1 MIQSRKLV
9 ISLVRFLPHD
19 YQKVAIDFALQN
31 QSSGLFLDMGLGKT
45 VITLTVIEELKNNYL
60 EELKVLVIAPKR
72 VAEDTW
78 TTEYEKWDHLKNLKV
93 VKVIGNSKQR
103 KAALEKEADIYIITR
118 DNIAWLV
125 DFLGKDWDFN
135 TVIIDELSSFK
146 NHQSKRFKALR
157 KVRPFINR
165 IIGLTGT
172 PAPNG
177 YEDLWSQIYLLD
189 RGERLGKTISEYRRK
204 YFNTLYR
211 HGYNEYELKEG
222 AKEQIDGIL
231 KDLCISMKAKD
242 YLKLKEPLYI
252 NRIAKLDEKEYKLYK
267 DMERDA
273 VLELED
279 ENITALS
286 AAAVSNKLLQL
297 ANGAIYTN
305 EKEIIHIHD
314 KKLEVLEELIEE
326 AKGEPVLVFYNF
338 KHDKERILER
348 FKDTRVLDTDQ
359 DIKDWNNKK
368 IKVLLAHPASAGHGL
383 NLQEGGSIIIWF
395 GLTWSLELYQ
405 QANARLNRQGQK
417 ETVRIYHIIAEK
429 TIDERVLEV
438 LKGKNTRQEEL
449 LRKLKAELKKIE
461 RGGI

>member
-1 MIQSRKLV
+1 VKFI
-9 ISLVRFLPHD
+9 PHD
-19 YQKVAIDFALQN
+19 YQKVAKDFILDRE
-31 QSSGLFLDMGLGKT
+31 SSGLFLDMGLGKT
-45 VITLTVIEELKNNYL
+45 VTTLTAIEELKNDYL
-60 EELKVLVIAPKR
+60 EDIKVLVIAPKR

-78 TTEYEKWDHLKNLKV
+78 TTEHEKWDHLQNLKV
-93 VKVIGNSKQR
+93 IKVLGTPKER
-103 KAALEKEADIYIITR
+103 KLALEKEGDIYIITR
-118 DNIAWLV
+118 DNVAWLV
-125 DFLGKDWDFN
+125 DLLGKDWDFD
-135 TVIIDELSSFK
+135 TVVIDELSSFK
-146 NHQSKRFKALR
+146 SNKSQRFKQLR
-157 KVRPFINR
+157 KVRPLIKR
-165 IIGLTGT
+165 VIGLTGT

-177 YEDLWSQIYLLD
+177 YMDLWAQIYLLD
-189 RGERLGKTISEYRRK
+189 RGERLGKTITEFRRRF
-204 YFNTLYR
+204 FNTLYR
-211 HGYNEYELKEG
+211 HGYNEYELREG
-222 AKEQIDGIL
+222 AKEEIDEAI

-242 YLKLKEPLYI
+242 YLKMEEPIYI
-252 NRIAKLDEKEYKLYK
+252 NRVAKLNKKEYKLYK

-273 VLELED
+273 VLELGDED
-279 ENITALS
+279 ITALS

-297 ANGAIYTN
+297 SNGAVYTD
-305 EKEIIHIHD
+305 ERKVIEIHN

-338 KHDKERILER
+338 QHDKDRIIEK
-348 FKDTRVLDTDQ
+348 FKKDVRVLDTEK

-368 IKVLLAHPASAGHGL
+368 IKILLAHPAGAGHGL

-405 QANARLNRQGQK
+405 QANARLARQGQK

-449 LRKLKAELKKIE
+449 LRQLKAELKKIE

>member
-1 MIQSRKLV
+1 MIL
-9 ISLVRFLPHD
+9 LVRFLPHD

-297 ANGAIYTN
+297 ANGAVYTN

>member
-405 QANARLNRQGQK
+405 QANARLARQGQK

-449 LRKLKAELKKIE
+449 LRQLKAELKKIE

>member
-1 MIQSRKLV
+1 M
-9 ISLVRFLPHD
+9 
-19 YQKVAIDFALQN
+19 
-31 QSSGLFLDMGLGKT
+31 
-45 VITLTVIEELKNNYL
+45 
-60 EELKVLVIAPKR
+60 VIAPKR

-78 TTEYEKWDHLKNLKV
+78 TTEHEKWDHLKDLKV
-93 VKVIGNSKQR
+93 IKIMGTPKQR
-103 KAALEKEADIYIITR
+103 EKALTEEGDIYIITR
-118 DNIAWLV
+118 DNVAWLV
-125 DFLGKDWDFN
+125 DLLGRKWDFD
-135 TVIIDELSSFK
+135 TVVIDELSSFK
-146 NHQSKRFKALR
+146 SNQSKRFKSLR
-157 KVRPFINR
+157 KVRPLIKR
-165 IIGLTGT
+165 VIGLTGT

-177 YEDLWSQIYLLD
+177 YMDLWAQIYLLD
-189 RGERLGKTISEYRRK
+189 RGERLGKTITEFRRRF
-204 YFNTLYR
+204 FNTLYR

-222 AKEQIDGIL
+222 AKEEIDEAI

-242 YLKLKEPLYI
+242 YLKMEEPIYI
-252 NRIAKLDEKEYKLYK
+252 NRVAKLNKKEYKLYK

-273 VLELED
+273 VLELGDED
-279 ENITALS
+279 ITALS

-297 ANGAIYTN
+297 SNGAVYTD
-305 EKEIIHIHD
+305 ERKVIEIHN

-338 KHDKERILER
+338 QHDKDRIIEK
-348 FKDTRVLDTDQ
+348 FKKDVRVLDTEK
-359 DIKDWNNKK
+359 DIKDWDNKK
-368 IKVLLAHPASAGHGL
+368 IKILLAHPAGAGHGL

-395 GLTWSLELYQ
+395 GLNWSLELYQ

-449 LRKLKAELKKIE
+449 LRQLKAELKKIE